1 LLANRV
7 SVGLG
12 PKSPRLFA
20 VAAVVAEA
28 VVVVAEAVV
37 AEAVVAEAVAAE
49 AAAVAVVA
57 AVWRGSAVGL
67 VAPQQ
72 LRLGQ

>member
-1 LLANRV
+1 MLANRV

-28 VVVVAEAVV
+28 VVVVV